1 MTSIPLTG
9 SVVAAAHP
17 RLLERPLTSYYLVL
31 GCTAMLS
38 ILGLVMVWSASFVW
52 SWEKT
57 GSAFT
62 VLQKQ
67 SLYAAIGVVLL
78 IAGTKLPLRWW
89 RRLAYPSLLVIVVL
103 LALVP
108 VIGRDFNGNKN
119 WISIGGGFL
128 LQPSEFAKL
137 ALVVWGADLL
147 ARKRKVLGQ
156 WKHLLV
162 PLVPVA
168 GLIIALVL
176 AGHDL
181 GTAMILGAIL
191 VALLFYAGAP
201 VRLFIGLALVAAPV
215 VVWLISLRETRIA
228 RVTGFLT
235 PEADPLAGGYQAL
248 NSIYALGTG
257 GWWGVGLGGSRQKW
271 GSLPE
276 AHTDFIFAV
285 VGEELGLMG
294 TLAVVALLALL
305 GYAGIR
311 IALRSRDIFARLA
324 AAGVTAWLMFQAFVN
339 LGAVLGLLPITGVPL
354 PLVSYGGSALLP
366 TMLALGLLLAL
377 ARNEPGARTALVAR
391 RLGPRRWWRRRPAGS
406 SSRSSK
412 A

>member
-1 MTSIPLTG
+1 MTSIPVGT
-9 SVVAAAHP
+9 SVAAGTPHV

-31 GCTAMLS
+31 GCTVLLS

-62 VLQKQ
+62 VVQKQ
-67 SLYAAIGVVLL
+67 ALYAAIGVVLL
-78 IAGTKLPLRWW
+78 VAGAKLPLQWW
-89 RRLAYPSLLVIVVL
+89 RRLAYPALLVILLL

-108 VIGRDFNGNKN
+108 VIGRDFNGNRN

-147 ARKRKVLGQ
+147 TRKRKLLGQ
-156 WKHLLV
+156 WKHMLV
-162 PLVPVA
+162 PLVPVST
-168 GLIIALVL
+168 LIIALVL

-181 GTAMILGAIL
+181 GTAMILGAVL

-201 VRLFIGLALVAAPV
+201 VRLFVGLALVAGPV
-215 VVWLISLRETRIA
+215 VVWLITLRETRIA

-285 VGEELGLMG
+285 VGEELGLIG
-294 TLAVVALLALL
+294 TLALVALLALL
-305 GYAGIR
+305 GFTGLR
-311 IALRSRDIFARLA
+311 IALRSHDWFARLA

-339 LGAVLGLLPITGVPL
+339 IGAVLGLLPITGVPL

-377 ARNEPGARTALVAR
+377 AKNEPGARVALAAR
-391 RLGPRRWWRRRPAGS
+391 RSFSLRRSPRRGAAAGRRT
-406 SSRSSK
+406 
-412 A
+412 

>member
-1 MTSIPLTG
+1 MTSIPVGTG
-9 SVVAAAHP
+9 VVAGTQQV

-31 GCTAMLS
+31 GCTVMLS
-38 ILGLVMVWSASFVW
+38 ILGLVMVWSASFIW

-67 SLYAAIGVVLL
+67 ALYAAIGVVLL
-78 IAGTKLPLRWW
+78 VAGAKLPLRWW
-89 RRLAYPSLLVIVVL
+89 RRLAYPALLVILVL

-108 VIGRDFNGNKN
+108 IIGRDFNGNRN

-147 ARKRKVLGQ
+147 TRKRKLLGR
-156 WKHLLV
+156 WKHMLV
-162 PLVPVA
+162 PLVPVSA
-168 GLIIALVL
+168 LTIALVL

-191 VALLFYAGAP
+191 AALLFYAGAP
-201 VRLFIGLALVAAPV
+201 VRLFVGLALVAAPV
-215 VVWLISLRETRIA
+215 VVWLITLRETRIS

-235 PEADPLAGGYQAL
+235 PEADPLAGGYQAI

-285 VGEELGLMG
+285 VGEELGLIG
-294 TLAVVALLALL
+294 TLALVGLLALL
-305 GYAGIR
+305 GFTGLR
-311 IALRSRDIFARLA
+311 IALRTRDWFARLA

-339 LGAVLGLLPITGVPL
+339 IGAVLGLLPITGVPL

-377 ARNEPGARTALVAR
+377 AKNEPGARAALAARSSFPWRGAR
-391 RLGPRRWWRRRPAGS
+391 RRRVPASRRT
-406 SSRSSK
+406 
-412 A
+412 

>member
-1 MTSIPLTG
+1 MTSIPVGTG
-9 SVVAAAHP
+9 VVAGTQQV

-31 GCTAMLS
+31 GCTVMLS
-38 ILGLVMVWSASFVW
+38 ILGLVMVWSASFIW

-67 SLYAAIGVVLL
+67 ALYAAIGVVLL
-78 IAGTKLPLRWW
+78 VAGAKLPLRWW
-89 RRLAYPSLLVIVVL
+89 RRLAYPALLVILVL

-108 VIGRDFNGNKN
+108 IIGRDFNGNRN

-147 ARKRKVLGQ
+147 TRKRKLLGR
-156 WKHLLV
+156 WKHMLV
-162 PLVPVA
+162 PLVPVSA
-168 GLIIALVL
+168 LTIALVL

-191 VALLFYAGAP
+191 TALLFYAGAP
-201 VRLFIGLALVAAPV
+201 VRLFVGLALVAAPV
-215 VVWLISLRETRIA
+215 VVWLITLRETRIS

-235 PEADPLAGGYQAL
+235 PEADPLAGGYQAI

-285 VGEELGLMG
+285 VGEELGLIG
-294 TLAVVALLALL
+294 TLALVGLLALL
-305 GYAGIR
+305 GFTGLR
-311 IALRSRDIFARLA
+311 IALRTRDWFARLA

-339 LGAVLGLLPITGVPL
+339 IGAVLGLLPITGVPL

-377 ARNEPGARTALVAR
+377 AKNEPGARAALAAR
-391 RLGPRRWWRRRPAGS
+391 RSFPWRGARRRRVPA
-406 SSRSSK
+406 SRRT
-412 A
+412 

>member
-1 MTSIPLTG
+1 MTSIPATTP
-9 SVVAAAHP
+9 VVASARP
-17 RLLERPLTSYYLVL
+17 LRVLERPLTSYYLVL
-31 GCTAMLS
+31 GCTVMLS

-57 GSAFT
+57 GSAYT
-62 VLQKQ
+62 VVQKQ
-67 SLYAAIGVVLL
+67 ALYAALGVALL
-78 IAGTKLPLRWW
+78 VAGAKLSLRWW
-89 RRLAYPSLLVIVVL
+89 RRLAYPALLVIVVL

-108 VIGRDFNGNKN
+108 VIGRDFNGNRN

-147 ARKRKVLGQ
+147 TRKRKVLAQ

-162 PLVPVA
+162 PLVPVS
-168 GLIIALVL
+168 GLVIALVL

-181 GTAMILGAIL
+181 GTAMILGGIL
-191 VALLFYAGAP
+191 AALLFYAGAP
-201 VRLFIGLALVAAPV
+201 LRLFVGLALIAAPV

-235 PEADPLAGGYQAL
+235 PEADPLAAGYQAL

-285 VGEELGLMG
+285 VGEELGLIG
-294 TLAVVALLALL
+294 TLAVVALIALL
-305 GYAGIR
+305 GFAGLR
-311 IALRSRDIFARLA
+311 IALRSRDWFARLA
-324 AAGVTAWLMFQAFVN
+324 AAGITAWLMFQAFVN
-339 LGAVLGLLPITGVPL
+339 IGAVLGLLPITGVPL

-377 ARNEPGARTALVAR
+377 AKNEPGARSALAAR
-391 RLGPRRWWRRRPAGS
+391 SSRSWRPWRRRAASPA
-406 SSRSSK
+406 RK
-412 A
+412 V

>member
-1 MTSIPLTG
+1 MTSIPVTTG
-9 SVVAAAHP
+9 VPATARHV

-31 GCTAMLS
+31 GCTVMLS

-62 VLQKQ
+62 VVQKQ
-67 SLYAAIGVVLL
+67 LLYAAIGVVLL
-78 IAGTKLPLRWW
+78 IAGAKLPLHWW
-89 RRLAYPSLLVIVVL
+89 RRLAYPALLAILLL

-108 VIGRDFNGNKN
+108 VIGREFNGNRN

-147 ARKRKVLGQ
+147 TRKRKLLGQ
-156 WKHLLV
+156 WKHMLV
-162 PLVPVA
+162 PLVPVSA
-168 GLIIALVL
+168 LVIALVL

-191 VALLFYAGAP
+191 GALLFYAGAP
-201 VRLFIGLALVAAPV
+201 VRLFVGLALVVAPV
-215 VVWLISLRETRIA
+215 VVWLITLRETRIA

-285 VGEELGLMG
+285 VGEELGLIG
-294 TLAVVALLALL
+294 TLALVALLALL
-305 GYAGIR
+305 GFTGLR
-311 IALRSRDIFARLA
+311 IAMRSRDWFARLA

-339 LGAVLGLLPITGVPL
+339 IGAVLGLLPITGVPL

-377 ARNEPGARTALVAR
+377 AKNEPGARAALAAR
-391 RLGPRRWWRRRPAGS
+391 KRLSWRGWRRRVSA
-406 SSRSSK
+406 RRT
-412 A
+412 

>member
-119 WISIGGGFL
+119 WISVGGGFL

-147 ARKRKVLGQ
+147 ARKRKVLGH

>member
-1 MTSIPLTG
+1 MTSIPMTG
-9 SVVAAAHP
+9 GVVAAHP

-67 SLYAAIGVVLL
+67 SLYAAIGIVLL
-78 IAGTKLPLRWW
+78 IAGAKLPLRWW

-257 GWWGVGLGGSRQKW
+257 GWLGVGLGGSRQKW

-354 PLVSYGGSALLP
+354 
-366 TMLALGLLLAL
+366 
-377 ARNEPGARTALVAR
+377 
-391 RLGPRRWWRRRPAGS
+391 
-406 SSRSSK
+406 
-412 A
+412 

>member
-1 MTSIPLTG
+1 MTSIPVNASIASSHL
-9 SVVAAAHP
+9 
-17 RLLERPLTSYYLVL
+17 RLLDRPLTSYYLVL

-67 SLYAAIGVVLL
+67 SLYAAIGLVLL
-78 IAGTKLPLRWW
+78 IAGAKLPLRWW
-89 RRLAYPSLLVIVVL
+89 RRLAYPALLVIVVL

-147 ARKRKVLGQ
+147 ARKRKLLGH
-156 WKHLLV
+156 WKHFLV

-201 VRLFIGLALVAAPV
+201 VRLFMGLALVATPV

-285 VGEELGLMG
+285 VGEELGLVG

-305 GYAGIR
+305 GFAGIR
-311 IALRSRDIFARLA
+311 IALRSRDVFARLA

-377 ARNEPGARTALVAR
+377 ARHEPGARAALVAR
-391 RLGPRRWWRRRPAGS
+391 RSGRRRWWRRPTAS
-406 SSRSSK
+406 SSSGK

>member
-119 WISIGGGFL
+119 WISVGGGFL

-147 ARKRKVLGQ
+147 ARKRKVLGH

-377 ARNEPGARTALVAR
+377 ARNEPGARAALAAR
-391 RLGPRRWWRRRPAGS
+391 RSGPRRWWRRLPAGS

>member
-9 SVVAAAHP
+9 SMVAAHP

-67 SLYAAIGVVLL
+67 SLYAAIGVILL

-89 RRLAYPSLLVIVVL
+89 RRLAYPSLLAIVVL

-191 VALLFYAGAP
+191 AALLFYAGAP

-215 VVWLISLRETRIA
+215 VIWLISLRETRIA

-377 ARNEPGARTALVAR
+377 ARNEPGARAALAAR
-391 RLGPRRWWRRRPAGS
+391 RSGPRRWWRRRPAGS

>member
-1 MTSIPLTG
+1 MTSIPVGT
-9 SVVAAAHP
+9 SVAAGAPHV

-31 GCTAMLS
+31 GCTVLLS

-62 VLQKQ
+62 VVQKQ
-67 SLYAAIGVVLL
+67 ALYAAIGVVLL
-78 IAGTKLPLRWW
+78 VAGAKLPLQWW
-89 RRLAYPSLLVIVVL
+89 RRLAYPALLVILLL

-108 VIGRDFNGNKN
+108 VIGRDFNGNRN

-147 ARKRKVLGQ
+147 TRKRKLLGQ
-156 WKHLLV
+156 WKHMLV
-162 PLVPVA
+162 PLVPVST
-168 GLIIALVL
+168 LIIALVL

-181 GTAMILGAIL
+181 GTAMILGAVL

-201 VRLFIGLALVAAPV
+201 VRLFVGLALVAGPV
-215 VVWLISLRETRIA
+215 VVWLITLRETRIA

-285 VGEELGLMG
+285 VGEELGLIG
-294 TLAVVALLALL
+294 TLALVALLALL
-305 GYAGIR
+305 GFTGLR
-311 IALRSRDIFARLA
+311 IALRSHDWFARLA

-339 LGAVLGLLPITGVPL
+339 IGAVLGLLPITGVPL

-377 ARNEPGARTALVAR
+377 AKNEPGARVALAAR
-391 RLGPRRWWRRRPAGS
+391 RSFSLRRWPRRGAAAGRRT
-406 SSRSSK
+406 
-412 A
+412 

>member
-1 MTSIPLTG
+1 
-9 SVVAAAHP
+9 
-17 RLLERPLTSYYLVL
+17 
-31 GCTAMLS
+31 
-38 ILGLVMVWSASFVW
+38 
-52 SWEKT
+52 
-57 GSAFT
+57 
-62 VLQKQ
+62 
-67 SLYAAIGVVLL
+67 
-78 IAGTKLPLRWW
+78 
-89 RRLAYPSLLVIVVL
+89 
-103 LALVP
+103 
-108 VIGRDFNGNKN
+108 
-119 WISIGGGFL
+119 
-128 LQPSEFAKL
+128 
-137 ALVVWGADLL
+137 
-147 ARKRKVLGQ
+147 
-156 WKHLLV
+156 
-162 PLVPVA
+162 
-168 GLIIALVL
+168 
-176 AGHDL
+176 
-181 GTAMILGAIL
+181 
-191 VALLFYAGAP
+191 

-215 VVWLISLRETRIA
+215 VIWLISLRETRIA

-235 PEADPLAGGYQAL
+235 PEADPLAAGYQAL

-377 ARNEPGARTALVAR
+377 ARNEPGARAALAAR
-391 RLGPRRWWRRRPAGS
+391 RSGSRRWWRRRPAGS

>member
-1 MTSIPLTG
+1 VTAIPVSTG
-9 SVVAAAHP
+9 VAASAERI

-31 GCTAMLS
+31 GCAAMLS

-52 SWEKT
+52 SWENT
-57 GSAFT
+57 GSAYT
-62 VLQKQ
+62 VVQKQ
-67 SLYAAIGVVLL
+67 ALYAAIGVVLL
-78 IAGTKLPLRWW
+78 VVGAKVPMRWW
-89 RRLAYPSLLVIVVL
+89 RRFAYPAVVVIVLL

-108 VIGRDFNGNKN
+108 VIGRDFNGNRN

-147 ARKRKVLGQ
+147 TRKRKLLGR
-156 WKHLLV
+156 WKHMLV
-162 PLVPVA
+162 PFVPVS
-168 GLIIALVL
+168 GIVIALVL

-181 GTAMILGAIL
+181 GTAMIL
-191 VALLFYAGAP
+191 VAVVASLLFYAGAP
-201 VRLFIGLALVAAPV
+201 LRLFLGLALVAAPI

-285 VGEELGLMG
+285 VGEELGLIG

-305 GYAGIR
+305 GYAGLR
-311 IALRSRDIFARLA
+311 IALRSRDRFARLA
-324 AAGVTAWLMFQAFVN
+324 AAGVTSWLMFQSFVN

-377 ARNEPGARTALVAR
+377 AKNEPGAPAALAARSGLTAR
-391 RLGPRRWWRRRPAGS
+391 RWRRRSAA
-406 SSRSSK
+406 SRK